1 MNDAVS
7 NFMVF
12 IIIMKHLFYIR
23 LLSIKIW
30 MNDSRLVSE
39 LLKATKILEVRS
51 QDREVI
57 GLVMC
62 HGTNRHSLY
71 QKKEHVILCCFQI

>member
-1 MNDAVS
+1 
-7 NFMVF
+7 
-12 IIIMKHLFYIR
+12 
-23 LLSIKIW
+23 